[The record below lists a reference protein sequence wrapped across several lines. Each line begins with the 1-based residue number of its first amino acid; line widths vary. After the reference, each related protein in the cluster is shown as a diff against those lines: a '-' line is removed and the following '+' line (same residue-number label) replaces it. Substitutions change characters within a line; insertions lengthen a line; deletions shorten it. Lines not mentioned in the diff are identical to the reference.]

1 MPKELTPEEA
11 FRRAR
16 AMSERYVAKGPYKF
30 YPDPEVVEV
39 VQQGLGENERKHGQR
54 YCP

>member
-1 MPKELTPEEA
+1 
-11 FRRAR
+11 
-16 AMSERYVAKGPYKF
+16 MSEKYVARGPYKF

-39 VQQGLGENERKHGQR
+39 VQRGLAENELKYGRR